1 MSSVEALRDV
11 LRFLNAHEFVHSSD
25 SRNIPY
31 QEPNREYNDDG
42 PLHIIDD
49 AIVAT
54 YATLLLGSSFQP
66 IVTTDD
72 RVIGH
77 KALVVAKTS
86 AHRDYRFIEFPE
98 NSKLTLAT
106 SDRDDVIYRDRLT
119 RTMHTLNY
127 VSTGQSEDLY
137 LSVNPQHLQAVRQNH
152 GEAFEKILAQCGLH
166 PDRIVLEIP
175 EYAVADKQHLRI
187 AIAAWQQR
195 NYRIAIDIGSAQTQL
210 TSVLNLKPDIIKF
223 DSRLIARL
231 SEGSVSQKHLESMIE
246 RIRGE
251 GLHAVAAGVDSSA
264 LYDTARKYGFF
275 ALHGKWLTDGFS
287 AEY

>member
-11 LRFLNAHEFVHSSD
+11 VRFLNSHEFGHGGE
-25 SRNIPY
+25 SRNISARDSH
-31 QEPNREYNDDG
+31 REYSDDG
-42 PLHIIDD
+42 PLHIVDE
-49 AIVAT
+49 AIAAS

-66 IVTTDD
+66 IVTTGD

-77 KALVVAKTS
+77 KALVVAKS
-86 AHRDYRFIEFPE
+86 PPNRDYRFIEFPE
-98 NSKLTLAT
+98 NSKQALAP

-127 VSTGQSEDLY
+127 VSSGRGEDLY

-175 EYAVADKQHLRI
+175 EYAVADKQHLRT

-195 NYRIAIDIGSAQTQL
+195 NYRIAIDIGTAQTQL

-223 DSRLIARL
+223 DGRLVARL

-246 RIRGE
+246 RIRADGI
-251 GLHAVAAGVDSSA
+251 HAVAAGVDSSA
-264 LYDTARKYGFF
+264 LYDTARKYRFF
-275 ALHGKWLTDGFS
+275 ALHGKWLTGVVET
-287 AEY
+287 EY